1 MKLINVFGIVFV
13 SLLLSA
19 CKVELV
25 VEDEEEQEDVIHI
38 TVDRDYPSNT
48 VDSSQEYDLHLVD
61 SERILTVKGNL
72 RKLIITGDRNI
83 TYVITDREIE
93 LLSISGFGNQLFE
106 EQVSINLN
114 RIELSG
120 SNNTITVSKCRSL
133 MDTGESNLLIL
144 MEGDGCEEY

>member
-61 SERILTVKGNL
+61 SERIMTVKGNL

-144 MEGDGCEEY
+144 MEGEGCEEY